1 MAIRER
7 FRGIKTAFTTF
18 PTAREWRW
26 CGAVATAFI
35 AATLGLG
42 FATGFIHLTAPVF
55 SGTKLFLFGAV
66 ILLRPC
72 LLEELVYRALLV
84 PHRDEQGTSKSTF
97 IQSAVALVIFIA
109 AHPLNGRFFRPQAYD
124 AFGHPVFL
132 LSAGML
138 GLVCTLTY
146 RKTGSIYPAVII
158 HWLTVFAWIPFLS
171 GKTWLD

>member
-1 MAIRER
+1 MGFRER
-7 FRGIKTAFTTF
+7 FTGIKTAFTTF
-18 PTAREWRW
+18 PDVREWLW
-26 CGAVATAFI
+26 CGAVAAAFI

-42 FATGFIHLTAPVF
+42 FATGFTHLTAPVF
-55 SGTKLFLFGAV
+55 GGTKLLLFGAI

-72 LLEELVYRALLV
+72 LLEELIYRALLV
-84 PHRDEQGTSKSTF
+84 PHRDEKASSGRIF

-109 AHPLNGRFFRPQAYD
+109 AHPLNGRLFRPQAYD

-146 RKTGSIYPAVII
+146 RRTGSIYPAVVI
-158 HWLTVFAWIPFLS
+158 HWLTVFAWIPFLG
-171 GKTWLD
+171 GKAWLD